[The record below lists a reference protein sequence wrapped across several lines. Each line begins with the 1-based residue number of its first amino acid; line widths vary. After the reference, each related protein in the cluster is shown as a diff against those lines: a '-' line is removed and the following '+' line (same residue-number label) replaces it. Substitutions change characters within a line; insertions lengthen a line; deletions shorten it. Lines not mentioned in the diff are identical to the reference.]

1 MTTKFSWKEVM
12 VINND
17 TKATENKTK
26 FFSEEISKTGF
37 TELKEEKGPNK
48 KKKWLLLLLLLL
60 IILGV
65 GAWLLFSGTKDSEPI
80 YSADLLPAIGDA
92 RDRDIAD
99 IAQEIADAHYFT
111 LIINPTVTFA
121 DGNSV
126 GDIGIINP
134 ATNVYPI
141 AVEITL
147 EETNEIIYSSGG
159 ILPNQEIL
167 EAKLDKS
174 LPKGTHKAL
183 ATVNIYDPETKE
195 KQGATQADITII
207 VKN

>member
-121 DGNSV
+121 NENSV
-126 GDIGIINP
+126 WDIGIINP
-134 ATNVYPI
+134 VTNVYPI
-141 AVEITL
+141 AV
-147 EETNEIIYSSGG
+147 
-159 ILPNQEIL
+159 
-167 EAKLDKS
+167 
-174 LPKGTHKAL
+174 
-183 ATVNIYDPETKE
+183 
-195 KQGATQADITII
+195 
-207 VKN
+207 